1 MKKEKILKR
10 EIKLIKKNKKLREFK
25 TLDYYITVYTQL
37 VREIS
42 EVIKTNN
49 LKVF

>member
-10 EIKLIKKNKKLREFK
+10 EIKLIKKNKKLRESK
-25 TLDYYITVYTQL
+25 PLDYYITVDTQL

-42 EVIKTNN
+42 EVIKNN
-49 LKVF
+49 NIKVF

>member
-10 EIKLIKKNKKLREFK
+10 EIKLIKKNKKLRDSK
-25 TLDYYITVYTQL
+25 PLDYYITVYTQL

-42 EVIKTNN
+42 EVIKNN
-49 LKVF
+49 NTKVF